1 MCANIYGY
9 SSKNAAWTSDE
20 CKKMIKDINTSKQ
33 DTRRLIKD
41 LSRSCKRLRHET
53 EEAQANKCEDTNHR
67 IRTVI
72 ELENGLKT
80 KHTGYVCTRCH
91 TE

>member
-1 MCANIYGY
+1 M
-9 SSKNAAWTSDE
+9 
-20 CKKMIKDINTSKQ
+20 DIVQRMQRQRGLRTNVKRCTSKQ
-33 DTRRLIKD
+33 DTRRLIED
-41 LSRSCKRLRHET
+41 LPRSGKRLRHKT
-53 EEAQANKCEDTNHR
+53 EEAQANKCEDTNRR
-67 IRTVI
+67 IRIVI